1 MKPSQFM
8 VYPSIRELKL
18 LEIFLFTNS
27 IPSYRRF
34 LLERRLND
42 SFVVIAT
49 GGSRKDGS
57 EFKGRG
63 GGRGEGGSKVR
74 AWFIKVQCRILR
86 VFKVTFEA

>member
-27 IPSYRRF
+27 IPSYWRF

-63 GGRGEGGSKVR
+63 GGKGGQKCVLGLVKYI
-74 AWFIKVQCRILR
+74 AGFLGC
-86 VFKVTFEA
+86 FK